1 MCLGAACGVWD
12 AGYPAVDPARVVLH
26 GVRDL
31 DEGERRLVEQAGVSF
46 ELENLEGG
54 PVFVHL
60 DLDVLDPSV
69 LPAQFAV
76 PGGLHG
82 AEVREVLTGL
92 DQIVGIEITAFEAPA
107 DAEETQR
114 RADWI
119 AGLVRT
125 VL

>member
-12 AGYPAVDPARVVLH
+12 AGYPAVDPAHVVMH

-31 DEGERRLVEQAGVSF
+31 DEGERRLVEHAGISF
-46 ELENLEGG
+46 ELDDLDGA
-54 PVFVHL
+54 PVYVHL

-76 PGGLHG
+76 PAGLHG

-92 DQIVGIEITAFEAPA
+92 DQIVGLEVTAFEAPP
-107 DAEETQR
+107 DPEETQR

-119 AGLVRT
+119 AGLVKA